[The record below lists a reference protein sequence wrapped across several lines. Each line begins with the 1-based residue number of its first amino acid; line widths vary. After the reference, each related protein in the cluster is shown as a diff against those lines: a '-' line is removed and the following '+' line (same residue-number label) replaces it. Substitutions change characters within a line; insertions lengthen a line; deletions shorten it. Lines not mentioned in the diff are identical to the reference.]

1 MRPETTIKLKRI
13 IKEEIRSVLE
23 VIDPRQSALDDL
35 SKKIGVQGISGR
47 NRFRVPGSD
56 KLPEKRTDVNYRD
69 VNKPSIFLPSITS
82 SGTTGIY
89 SKEDANN
96 WVDEF
101 VKLFGAP
108 KFIVSGEKIEVENP
122 KFEAHRELYA
132 PAIQKDK
139 GYEPKNE
146 EFKRMQELAGISE
159 NEGGNTHR
167 SKVDWY
173 YINEDSDYPGPK
185 GRAIPVAAGY
195 EDPTRFKGTELYIPA
210 ETEGYVEGNSFF
222 DEEGNDVLFDK
233 QYFEEI

>member
-13 IKEEIRSVLE
+13 IKEEIRSILE
-23 VIDPRQSALDDL
+23 VTDPRQLALDDL

-69 VNKPSIFLPSITS
+69 INKPSISLPSITS

-89 SKEDANN
+89 SKEDADN

-122 KFEAHRELYA
+122 KFKAHRELYA

-159 NEGGNTHR
+159 NEGEFPSENEIKEK
-167 SKVDWY
+167 SKTGGWVTISKNGIDY
-173 YINEDSDYPGPK
+173 DVNYTVSSYDDNKMSFGVYLSGESEDSEQVEEFTTYNELLDW
-185 GRAIPVAAGY
+185 
-195 EDPTRFKGTELYIPA
+195 FK
-210 ETEGYVEGNSFF
+210 
-222 DEEGNDVLFDK
+222 
-233 QYFEEI
+233 